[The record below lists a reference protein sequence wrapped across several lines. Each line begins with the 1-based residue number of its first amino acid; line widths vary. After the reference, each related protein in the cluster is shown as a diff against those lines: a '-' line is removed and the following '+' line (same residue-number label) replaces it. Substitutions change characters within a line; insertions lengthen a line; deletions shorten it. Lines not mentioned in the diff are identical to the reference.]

1 MGFNFKK
8 SVNLGGGLKLNVGKK
23 SIGLSAGIPG
33 LRISANS
40 KTGTSLNGSIPGTG
54 ISFRQKISSPD
65 IHNSQLESQP
75 NNLMSYDDLLKA
87 AYEIFVVENE
97 VKISLLQ
104 RRLRLKY
111 SEASLVIDE
120 LEKMGLVGPY
130 NGSSSRE
137 IYKTH

>member
-1 MGFNFKK
+1 
-8 SVNLGGGLKLNVGKK
+8 
-23 SIGLSAGIPG
+23 
-33 LRISANS
+33 
-40 KTGTSLNGSIPGTG
+40 
-54 ISFRQKISSPD
+54 
-65 IHNSQLESQP
+65 
-75 NNLMSYDDLLKA
+75 MSYDDLLKA